1 MKQLS
6 TLEIG
11 LGTTV
16 ETQNDASKN
25 TCETDD
31 KNQTKTQFISS
42 QVFYRTS
49 CERVQETT
57 DWAQLKLKNLNIFD
71 LVAQEQYRLHL

>member
-1 MKQLS
+1 MEQLS
-6 TLEIG
+6 ALETG
-11 LGTTV
+11 LGITV

-49 CERVQETT
+49 CGRVQETT
-57 DWAQLKLKNLNIFD
+57 D
-71 LVAQEQYRLHL
+71 